1 MLNVANL
8 AMILY
13 FMAIKQAIYLDIKH
27 IIWQSKCFQL
37 ILIVRNKKFLLYCVR
52 RH

>member
-13 FMAIKQAIYLDIKH
+13 FMAIKQAIYLDIKQAIYLDIKH
-27 IIWQSKCFQL
+27 II
-37 ILIVRNKKFLLYCVR
+37 
-52 RH
+52 